1 MSYSKVHTK
10 QITHKNADESYSNTE
25 NVLNTVTDPNTGI
38 SYRVIYVNSI
48 DEMNALDA
56 SKLLIG

>member
-1 MSYSKVHTK
+1 MSYSKVRTK

-25 NVLNTVTDPNTGI
+25 DILNTVTDPNTGI
-38 SYRVIYVNSI
+38 SHRVIYVNSI
-48 DEMNALDA
+48 DEMNALDT